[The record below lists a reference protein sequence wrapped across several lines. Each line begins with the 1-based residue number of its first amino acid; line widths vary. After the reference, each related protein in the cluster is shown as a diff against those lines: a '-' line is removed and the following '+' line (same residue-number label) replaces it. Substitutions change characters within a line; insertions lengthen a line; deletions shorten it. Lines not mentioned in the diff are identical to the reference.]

1 MRNANF
7 LGLMTYIMS
16 FGVVIALWNEN
27 IYLLFKFS
35 SITLALYL
43 TFIIVNEYE
52 QFLRLGLL
60 SMQKEKIN
68 LFCNAHIL
76 KFNAD
81 LMPLFVLMELKG
93 YTGNL
98 TVHSDWLQF

>member
-7 LGLMTYIMS
+7 LGLMTYIMA

-43 TFIIVNEYE
+43 VFIIINVYE
-52 QFLRLGLL
+52 QF
-60 SMQKEKIN
+60 
-68 LFCNAHIL
+68 
-76 KFNAD
+76 
-81 LMPLFVLMELKG
+81 
-93 YTGNL
+93 
-98 TVHSDWLQF
+98 

>member
-7 LGLMTYIMS
+7 LGMFTYIMA

-43 TFIIVNEYE
+43 VFIIVNEYE
-52 QFLRLGLL
+52 QF
-60 SMQKEKIN
+60 
-68 LFCNAHIL
+68 
-76 KFNAD
+76 
-81 LMPLFVLMELKG
+81 
-93 YTGNL
+93 
-98 TVHSDWLQF
+98 